1 MVFVI
6 VFLISLSRIIH
17 VASRIG
23 PCRWKWHYITTLYIS
38 YMKLCAHFISE
49 KGIFHISYVKIEVHI
64 SYMKVVEFSI
74 FHIWKQAH
82 WKVEL
87 SIFYIWKE
95 SCIFLLWKWQSFLY
109 FIYEQGSAYFIY
121 ESGKISFTSYMKIE
135 QLNKVWSLLF
145 MIGWDCVLF
154 AVRTFRPDLV
164 LSALGHGDPVTG
176 LASVWKLRACVW
188 ASVLRCLGS
197 GWVGFSGSHALLWVG
212 LPGPPGGQCC
222 GRAPSLS
229 PAGFTLPGAPGDPSG
244 GQLLLLLSRFCCV
257 QLCVTP

>member
-1 MVFVI
+1 MKYAA
-6 VFLISLSRIIH
+6 LLS
-17 VASRIG
+17 
-23 PCRWKWHYITTLYIS
+23 YIKYRKFYFS
-38 YMKLCAHFISE
+38 MCLC
-49 KGIFHISYVKIEVHI
+49 
-64 SYMKVVEFSI
+64 
-74 FHIWKQAH
+74 FHIWNI
-82 WKVEL
+82 EN
-87 SIFYIWKE
+87 STT
-95 SCIFLLWKWQSFLY
+95 

-197 GWVGFSGSHALLWVG
+197 GAGRASLGAMLSSEWASLALPGVSAVVG
-212 LPGPPGGQCC
+212 LLVSPLPG
-222 GRAPSLS
+222 SLS
-229 PAGFTLPGAPGDPSG
+229 LG
-244 GQLLLLLSRFCCV
+244 LLETPQVGSSCC
-257 QLCVTP
+257 C

>member
-1 MVFVI
+1 
-6 VFLISLSRIIH
+6 
-17 VASRIG
+17 
-23 PCRWKWHYITTLYIS
+23 
-38 YMKLCAHFISE
+38 MKLCAHFISE
-49 KGIFHISYVKIEVHI
+49 KGIFYISYVKIEVHI

-145 MIGWDCVLF
+145 MIGWDCVLS

-164 LSALGHGDPVTG
+164 LSALGQGTRVQAWPLSGNSVP
-176 LASVWKLRACVW
+176 ASERQCLDVW
-188 ASVLRCLGS
+188 ALGLGGLLWEPCSPLSGPPWPSRGSVLR
-197 GWVGFSGSHALLWVG
+197 SGS
-212 LPGPPGGQCC
+212 
-222 GRAPSLS
+222 
-229 PAGFTLPGAPGDPSG
+229 
-244 GQLLLLLSRFCCV
+244 
-257 QLCVTP
+257 

>member
-17 VASRIG
+17 VASRTG
-23 PCRWKWHYITTLYIS
+23 PCCWKWHYITTFYIS
-38 YMKLCAHFISE
+38 YMKLYAHFISE
-49 KGIFHISYVKIEVHI
+49 KGIFYISYVKIEVHI

-121 ESGKISFTSYMKIE
+121 ERGKISFTSYMKIE

-145 MIGWDCVLF
+145 MIGWDCVLS

-197 GWVGFSGSHALLWVG
+197 GAGRASLGAMLSSEWASLALPGVSAAVG
-212 LPGPPGGQCC
+212 LLVSPLPG
-222 GRAPSLS
+222 SLS
-229 PAGFTLPGAPGDPSG
+229 LG
-244 GQLLLLLSRFCCV
+244 LLETPQVGSCC
-257 QLCVTP
+257 CC

>member
-1 MVFVI
+1 MLLVEKV
-6 VFLISLSRIIH
+6 H
-17 VASRIG
+17 VAENGI
-23 PCRWKWHYITTLYIS
+23 ILLLYIIS
-38 YMKLCAHFISE
+38 HMKLCVHFISE

-145 MIGWDCVLF
+145 MIGWDCVLS

-164 LSALGHGDPVTG
+164 LSALGHGDPGAG

-197 GWVGFSGSHALLWVG
+197 GAGRASLGAMLSSEWASLALPGVSAAVG
-212 LPGPPGGQCC
+212 LLVSPLPG
-222 GRAPSLS
+222 SLS
-229 PAGFTLPGAPGDPSG
+229 LG
-244 GQLLLLLSRFCCV
+244 LLETPQVGSRCC
-257 QLCVTP
+257 C